1 MRREQG
7 GPTGN
12 RKNKV
17 LKNKN
22 FVCIDFMHVKCVSG
36 TQNSDVFFQEDMV
49 SHKPCTLENDNSS
62 RMTQPISWWQN
73 RDDWLSLNLGR
84 LFTWFQNKIK
94 KNYMLVD
101 FILIRELHTILEEN
115 QNTKSFPFK

>member
-1 MRREQG
+1 MFQG
-7 GPTGN
+7 H
-12 RKNKV
+12 KIV
-17 LKNKN
+17 M
-22 FVCIDFMHVKCVSG
+22 F
-36 TQNSDVFFQEDMV
+36 FFQEDMV

-101 FILIRELHTILEEN
+101 CILIRELHTILEEN